1 MIGAVALVAG
11 AVLLAAG
18 SLRLSAA
25 LAPRS
30 TAAFLLG
37 AYVIAWAQ
45 LIVVLWALSLFG
57 WVTRWGLLAG
67 IGLVCAALVLDTRGW
82 SLVGARLRDGIEAL
96 REALADPVC
105 RVLAVAVGL
114 VLAYAVVLGLST
126 PQNDFDTLVDH
137 LWRAGLWQQHR
148 AVGYPDCS
156 CAPYINAYPPHGEMG
171 LLATMV
177 LGGADRYVAV
187 VQASA
192 YVALATGVVGVAR
205 SLGLARPQA
214 LLGGLFVATLPV
226 IALQSSTAQNDLVV
240 ASFIVA
246 AVVLLLAQGRGA
258 TWLAAVAAALAV
270 GTKLTAVIGIPVLVV
285 AALAASPSRRG
296 PRLAAALG
304 GSAVGAYWY
313 VVNWRQT
320 GSWDGGFPDEK
331 AEPGVVAALARG
343 LRSAIQLV
351 ELPGAVGRD
360 RWLYLV
366 VGLVLLVVLV
376 AALRAR
382 STAGRLAFAAAAA
395 VVVSIPVLVPDLR
408 RHLDQAYVDL
418 WRAVGRDDLA
428 VSPGRDITLSA
439 SNVTWYGPLGL
450 MLLAGGI
457 VLAAIAVRRGWA
469 PRLALLLALTPV
481 YWIAMLAALLF
492 YQDAAGRFLM
502 APMALAGAIWG
513 LVLRWR
519 PLAWG
524 LAGVAVTAVALAV
537 LNDSKRPS
545 GVALLERP
553 APTSYWSLPRWRA
566 QGGGAAR
573 ARPRPLRRHPR
584 PDLRASRCRAHGE
597 RRRLPLLRP
606 GPRPATRP
614 ARAGRARCARR
625 DLGIRQPRR
634 GVVRLS
640 RTVRTL
646 EARRGRALGLAGVP
660 TQPGHLLSVAEGR
673 SGWRESNPR
682 N

>member
-1 MIGAVALVAG
+1 VIGAVALVAG
-11 AVLLAAG
+11 ALLLAAG

-67 IGLVCAALVLDTRGW
+67 LALVCAALLLDTRGR
-82 SLVGARLRDGIEAL
+82 SLVGTRLREGVEAL
-96 REALADPVC
+96 REALDDPVC
-105 RVLAVAVGL
+105 RVLAIAVGL
-114 VLAYAVVLGLST
+114 VLAYAVALGLAT

-137 LWRAGLWQQHR
+137 LWRAGLWRQNG
-148 AVGYPDCS
+148 AVGYPECA

-171 LLATMV
+171 VLATMI
-177 LGGADRYVAV
+177 LGGADRYVAL

-192 YVALATGVVGVAR
+192 YAALAIGVVGVAR
-205 SLGLARPQA
+205 GLGLTRPQA

-240 ASFIVA
+240 ASFLVA
-246 AVVLLLAQGRGA
+246 AVVLLLSAGRGA
-258 TWLAAVAAALAV
+258 TWLAAAAAALAV

-285 AALAASPSRRG
+285 VALAASPSRRG
-296 PRLAAALG
+296 PRLAAVLA
-304 GSAVGAYWY
+304 GSTAGAYWY

-320 GSWDGGFPDEK
+320 GSWDGGFPDEQ
-331 AEPGVVAALARG
+331 AESGVAAALARG

-366 VGLVLLVVLV
+366 VALVFLVALL

-382 STAGRLAFAAAAA
+382 SIVGRLAYAAMAA
-395 VVVSIPVLVPDLR
+395 VVVALPVLVPDLR
-408 RHLDQAYVDL
+408 RYLDQAYVDL

-428 VSPGRDITLSA
+428 VSPGRDITLST

-450 MLLAGGI
+450 ILLVGGI
-457 VLAAIAVRRGWA
+457 ALAAIAVRRGWA
-469 PRLALLLALTPV
+469 PRLAVLFALAPV
-481 YWIAMLAALLF
+481 YWIGMLAALLF

-502 APMALAGAIWG
+502 APMALAGATWG

-524 LAGVAVTAVALAV
+524 LTGVAITAVALAV

-553 APTSYWSLPRWRA
+553 APASYWSLPRWQA
-566 QGGGAAR
+566 QGDELHVPDLVRFVDTRVPAAARVGLALTASDAGYPFFGPALDRRLDLLGAGARDAPAATWAFVSPSAASAAPPALCGRWHPVGAA
-573 ARPRPLRRHPR
+573 L
-584 PDLRASRCRAHGE
+584 
-597 RRRLPLLRP
+597 
-606 GPRPATRP
+606 
-614 ARAGRARCARR
+614 
-625 DLGIRQPRR
+625 
-634 GVVRLS
+634 
-640 RTVRTL
+640 
-646 EARRGRALGLAGVP
+646 
-660 TQPGHLLSVAEGR
+660 
-673 SGWRESNPR
+673 SGWRVYRRSPGTC
-682 N
+682 